1 MKKISLLPILLFLFS
16 FPVSAQE
23 LESAS
28 PEEVGVSSDRI
39 NRLTNVMQE
48 YVDQNKMSGAVALVA
63 RKNKI
68 IYYKITDMHAD
79 YDSVISF
86 LKEKIKAP
94 CLGEVPYFK
103 DFDPYK
109 ASKFIDINKLNDKAY
124 ED

>member
-63 RKNKI
+63 RKNRI
-68 IYYKITDMHAD
+68 GSYAYRIRDLLLLHRTLFYTMGLIY
-79 YDSVISF
+79 
-86 LKEKIKAP
+86 LKR
-94 CLGEVPYFK
+94 F
-103 DFDPYK
+103 
-109 ASKFIDINKLNDKAY
+109 
-124 ED
+124 